1 MLGTVKSPA
10 VATLAKSLSGMILDA
25 SQPDSENMI
34 ELQAITLQI
43 EQFIGSVFAPSSDIW
58 WNIQGISP
66 SVAILR

>member
-43 EQFIGSVFAPSSDIW
+43 EQFIDSVFAPSSDI
-58 WNIQGISP
+58 
-66 SVAILR
+66 